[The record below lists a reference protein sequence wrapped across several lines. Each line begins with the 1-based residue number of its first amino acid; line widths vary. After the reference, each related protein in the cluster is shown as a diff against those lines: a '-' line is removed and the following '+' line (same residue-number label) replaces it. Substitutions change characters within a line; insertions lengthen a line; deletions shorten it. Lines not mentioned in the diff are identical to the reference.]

1 MQRTE
6 PGQLAPYAAAGLSL
20 IPLHRH
26 DALDEHAGKVRKRGK
41 SPLHR
46 DWTNRDYSGLD
57 AAAHMAKG
65 GNVGVRLSASD
76 LVVDVDPRN
85 FGTAPDGERLTL
97 EHPENPF
104 ARLCRDAGLDP
115 FGCPTVETG
124 SGGLHV
130 YLRKPAETSLVVTL
144 RDYPGVEFKSLG
156 AQVVAAGSLHPDTML
171 NYAWDPL
178 GVGLGAGGAP
188 AAPDAL
194 LRLAVRPVAAAPA
207 GGGEYD
213 GDQLAAMLSRLDPGD
228 FRDQDRWLQL
238 MMACHHATVGEGRQE
253 FLDWSTGDPLYADDA
268 WRIGARWD
276 SLHVDGGRSSGH
288 AVTVR
293 TLHKFLTDA
302 GAGDCIPRT
311 PAADDFAETADED
324 AEFARLIES
333 ERRED
338 RLIGEESRRAGLSV
352 RRIDLDAAK
361 RELVYVSLAGGV
373 VDMKSGRAWKSVEL
387 AATHFA
393 GSRMTVGPDEGRVG
407 DAGAGSE
414 GGEGARRGR
423 PREPKEV
430 RVVNVWVGDR
440 GGDRKTVDVM
450 TWAPGRPE
458 ICPAPESR
466 GRAVNV
472 WQDPVYPDA
481 PADWEERASKFVHHV
496 RWLLQD
502 GRDAED
508 FLDWVAHIVQHPGVL
523 PHTAWLMITK
533 KRGVGRNWV
542 ASVLARVLAGHVALG
557 VDLGSVLSDSF
568 NERLSEKL
576 LLVVDETREGAG
588 ADRYRKANKLQ
599 KVITEEHREINPKFG
614 LKSVQYNCCRFLMFS
629 NFMDALPIDDADRR
643 IRVAYN
649 PDSTREP
656 AYYRDLY
663 ETRRDR
669 RFVASVARMLLE
681 RDLSSFN
688 PGLPAPMTEA
698 KRSVVQFLESD
709 EKRAISEI
717 FADWPADLIGLSDV
731 REHVSETCGTLPG
744 NLKFLVD
751 EAGGTVT
758 ARRYNQPGSRGNDKD
773 YVVVARPGEWGA
785 TRVSRERPAFMGEV
799 IAAARAE
806 WASRRARA

>member
-1 MQRTE
+1 MATTD
-6 PGQLAPYAAAGLSL
+6 PGQMAPYLTAELQL

-26 DALDEHAGKVRKRGK
+26 DHIDAKGVKRGK
-41 SPLHR
+41 SPS
-46 DWTNRDYSGLD
+46 DPNWTGRDYSSFD
-57 AAAHMAKG
+57 ATAHMAAG
-65 GNVGVRLSASD
+65 GNVGVRLSACD

-85 FGTAPDGERLTL
+85 FPDGETL
-97 EHPENPF
+97 DTDNPLR
-104 ARLCRDAGLDP
+104 RLCAAVGLDP
-115 FGCPTVETG
+115 DAYPTVVTG
-124 SGGLHV
+124 SGGLHL
-130 YLRKPAETSLVVTL
+130 YMTKPTDVALLDTHP
-144 RDYPGVEFKSLG
+144 DYPGVEFKSRG
-156 AQVVAAGSLHPDTML
+156 RQVVAAGSVHPDTCVS
-171 NYAWDPL
+171 YVWDPL
-178 GVGLGAGGAP
+178 GMGLPASGAP
-188 AAPDAL
+188 SAPSAL
-194 LRLAVRPVAAAPA
+194 VELARRPTAAAST
-207 GGGEYD
+207 GGGQYD
-213 GDQLAAMLSRLDPGD
+213 AAELATMLGRLDPTD
-228 FRDQDRWLQL
+228 FKDQEKWLQM
-238 MMACHHATVGEGRQE
+238 MMACHHATDGDGRQE
-253 FLDWSTGDPLYADDA
+253 FIDWSTGDPAYADDA
-268 WRIGARWD
+268 GRIGARWD
-276 SLHVDGGRSSGH
+276 SLHRAEERGGP
-288 AVTVR
+288 AVTFK
-293 TLHKFLTDA
+293 TLHKFLTDS
-302 GAGDCIPRT
+302 GAGEAIPRAA
-311 PAADDFAETADED
+311 AADDFAD
-324 AEFARLIES
+324 AEEDNAELVRLIES
-333 ERRED
+333 EKKED
-338 RLIGEESRRAGLSV
+338 RRIGEESRRAGLCV
-352 RRIDLDAAK
+352 RRIGLDDAK
-361 RELVYVSLAGGV
+361 RDLVYVSLAGGV

-393 GSRMTVGPDEGRVG
+393 GSRVMVGPDEGREG
-407 DAGAGSE
+407 EAGAGE
-414 GGEGARRGR
+414 ADTRRGR
-423 PREPKEV
+423 PREPKEM

-440 GGDRKTVDVM
+440 AGDRKTVDVM

-466 GRAVNV
+466 GKAVNV
-472 WQDPVYPDA
+472 WQDPVYPSA
-481 PADWEERASKFVHHV
+481 PDDWAQRASKFVDHV
-496 RWLLQD
+496 RWLLPD
-502 GRDAED
+502 GRDADD

-588 ADRYRKANKLQ
+588 ADRYRKANRLQ

-649 PDSTREP
+649 PTESRDP
-656 AYYRDLY
+656 VYYRDLY

-669 RFVASVARMLLE
+669 SFVASVTRMLQE
-681 RDLSSFN
+681 RDLSAFN

-709 EKRAISEI
+709 EKRAISEL

-731 REHVSETCGTLPG
+731 REHVSETCGTLPS

-785 TRVSRERPAFMGEV
+785 MRVNRERPAVMGEL

-806 WASRRARA
+806 WAARSARV